1 MLGLRVIS
9 ELTSLIPSLQSQ
21 NYKLFFDKFFT
32 SMDILAV
39 MKMRNLKAT
48 GTVIETRIRQ
58 CLLIPAKDIEK
69 QKGSGFCDY
78 CFDKEK

>member
-9 ELTSLIPSLQSQ
+9 ELTSVIPALQSQ

-58 CLLIPAKDIEK
+58 FLLIPAKDRKTER
-69 QKGSGFCDY
+69 QRLL
-78 CFDKEK
+78 